1 MKNSS
6 NKKFDIFSKAPET
19 IETSE
24 KLKHEKENN
33 SKSSLEDGHEFIRP
47 QISQYHSKNNL
58 RRFLYYLLLAVI
70 AYLLA
75 QFLSNWLQ
83 KRTQD
88 SAKEVVKF
96 SAFKID
102 SIESDNEVTGE
113 SDLYLRP
120 SSIVFTT
127 TTSVN
132 SSAGVE
138 NKDIKIRILNGNG
151 TPKDAKKYQSILTSA
166 GFDVDKVGNAS
177 KQNYEVG
184 IIYYL
189 SGKKTQAELVQ
200 KTLSGKTFTLE
211 EEDSSMIGKGYDIL
225 VLLGVK

>member
-1 MKNSS
+1 MKNIN

-19 IETSE
+19 IESNE
-24 KLKHEKENN
+24 KLKSEKEKKNIT
-33 SKSSLEDGHEFIRP
+33 SLENKNDFIRP
-47 QISQYHSKNNL
+47 QISQYHSKNNF
-58 RRFLYYLLLAVI
+58 RRFFYYLLLAVI
-70 AYLLA
+70 AYLMA

-83 KRTQD
+83 KKTQD
-88 SAKEVVKF
+88 SAKETAKF
-96 SAFKID
+96 SAFKVD
-102 SIESDNEVTGE
+102 SIESDNKVTGE
-113 SDLYLRP
+113 SDLSLRP
-120 SSIVFTT
+120 SSIVSTT

-132 SSAGVE
+132 SSTGVE

-211 EEDSSMIGKGYDIL
+211 EEDSSMVGKGYDIL